1 MLGIVVAVNGGQIAA
16 HRALV
21 TRVVSI
27 RGAPAVAI
35 GLVMLAAGIA
45 AVVVAW
51 TRGLAWT

>member
-1 MLGIVVAVNGGQIAA
+1 VTGIVVAVNGGKIAA

-21 TRVVSI
+21 TRLVSI

-35 GLVMLAAGIA
+35 GLVMVVVGVAAL
-45 AVVVAW
+45 VVAW